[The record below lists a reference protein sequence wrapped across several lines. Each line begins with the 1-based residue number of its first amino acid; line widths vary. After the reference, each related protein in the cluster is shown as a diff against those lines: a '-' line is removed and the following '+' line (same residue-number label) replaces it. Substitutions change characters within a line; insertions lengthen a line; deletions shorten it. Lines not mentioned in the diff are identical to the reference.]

1 MSVVINTN
9 IPSISAARSLSAT
22 RTDLEQA
29 MERLSSGKRLNG
41 AKDDAAGMSVVTRM
55 KAQITSLNQAV
66 RNANDGI
73 SLLATYDG
81 AADEIE
87 DILIRMRELA
97 TLAQNET
104 YSLSDARNANLEF
117 QALRNEV
124 DRISSK
130 TKFNGSLDVSVSGA
144 TTRYSFQVGFNGGDA
159 VEGTLGSL
167 EISALTGAVGSSLT
181 RGITAVDVKSGTAAV
196 LGSAFQNTTVD
207 ASALAS
213 LSGAAGTITSFNN
226 VADYS
231 QFANHASQAVVY
243 LDKGLSNLN
252 VNRATVGAQINRLE
266 HTVSNLMNVVQRT
279 EEARSRIEDADFA
292 TESAALARANVLV
305 QAGSAMLAQANQ
317 NPQYVLALLRS

>member
-1 MSVVINTN
+1 
-9 IPSISAARSLSAT
+9 
-22 RTDLEQA
+22 
-29 MERLSSGKRLNG
+29 MERLASGKRLNG

-87 DILIRMRELA
+87 DILVRMRELA
-97 TLAQNET
+97 TLAQNGT
-104 YSLSDARNANLEF
+104 YSLSDTRNANLEF

-124 DRISSK
+124 DRIQSK
-130 TKFNGSLDVSVSGA
+130 TKFNGTLDISSNA
-144 TTRYSFQVGFNGGDA
+144 ADLSYSFQVGFNGGDA
-159 VEGTLGSL
+159 VAGTLKNLSV
-167 EISALTGAVGSSLT
+167 SALTGQVGSALT
-181 RGITAVDVKSGTAAV
+181 RGITAYDVMSNAV
-196 LGSAFQNTTVD
+196 ASTYLTNSVD
-207 ASALAS
+207 ASAAV
-213 LSGAAGTITSFNN
+213 GTIGSAGEGVNN
-226 VADYS
+226 AANFS
-231 QFANHASQAVVY
+231 QWANHASNAVTY
-243 LDKGLSNLN
+243 LDAGLSNLN
-252 VNRATVGAQINRLE
+252 VARATVGAQINRLE

-292 TESAALARANVLV
+292 SESAALARANVLV

>member
-1 MSVVINTN
+1 MGVVINTN
-9 IPSISAARSLSAT
+9 ISSISAARSLNAT
-22 RTDLEQA
+22 RTDLERA
-29 MERLSSGKRLNG
+29 MERLSSGKRING

-104 YSLSDARNANLEF
+104 YTVSDARNANLEF

-124 DRISSK
+124 DRVASK
-130 TKFNGSLDVSVSGA
+130 TKFNGSLDIAASGTA
-144 TTRYSFQVGFNGGDA
+144 LAYSFQVGFNGGDA
-159 VEGTLGSL
+159 VTGTLNKL
-167 EISALTGAVGSSLT
+167 EMSALTGAVGSQLT
-181 RGITAVDVKSGTAAV
+181 RGITAYDIDSDAA
-196 LGSAFQNTTVD
+196 GSAYGDTSPD
-207 ASALAS
+207 ASTLIGV
-213 LSGAAGTITSFNN
+213 GAGGYSAGAIVNTG
-226 VADYS
+226 DYS

-243 LDKGLSNLN
+243 LDEGLANLN
-252 VNRATVGAQINRLE
+252 VARATVGATINRLE